1 TLPVFLAYRPGHS
14 NDALEIRELEDG
26 DTVLVSLTGD
36 AVVAYLQFLLQSP
49 HENER
54 NTVLTV
60 PMKVRH
66 VDKDTVLVEHT
77 ANFEGGPD
85 HFRVELNCTLLRDE
99 IRHENAAAS
108 KPRTVVVGDSD
119 PSAKPQS

>member
-1 TLPVFLAYRPGHS
+1 
-14 NDALEIRELEDG
+14 
-26 DTVLVSLTGD
+26 
-36 AVVAYLQFLLQSP
+36 
-49 HENER
+49 
-54 NTVLTV
+54 VLTV

-119 PSAKPQS
+119 PSAKPQSVQAQVEIRDFNECSDYKLQTWKRMGEMAK